1 MPRLFGTDGVRG
13 VANADLTPDLAL
25 ALGRAAGAVL
35 APGGG
40 EIVVGRDTRVSG
52 PMLEGALVAGLC
64 SAGVDVRCAGIITS
78 PAVSW
83 LTVDSGARAG
93 AMISA
98 SHNPIADNGIKFFSA
113 LGAKIAVDL
122 EDEIESRMEEP
133 PSPRLRTG
141 TNVGTSIVMPD
152 AADRYVEH
160 LMSTIDADLAGMRIV
175 LDCAYGAA
183 WEVGPRAFEEAGAEV
198 IAMHA
203 EPDGARIN
211 VDCGSTSMKRI
222 AQRAVEE
229 EAELGLAFDG
239 DADRVLAV
247 DERGAVVDGD
257 RILALCALSLS
268 DAGQLDGNVVVA
280 TVMSNLGFR
289 RALEERGIEVLS
301 APVGDRLVAEAMSA
315 RDAILGGEQSGHIIF
330 SRHAATGDGVLTG
343 LQVASFLSAS
353 EKKMSD
359 ATHLYDPYPQ
369 VLINVEVGR
378 RNNLEGSEQLWDDV
392 RKAEAALGETGRVL
406 VRASGTEP
414 VVRVMV
420 EAVEAESARSIAQDL
435 AASVVRHLT

>member
-1 MPRLFGTDGVRG
+1 MRRLFGTDGVRG

-35 APGGG
+35 APDGG

-83 LTVDSGARAG
+83 LTVDSGAHAG

-113 LGAKIAVDL
+113 LGAKIAVDV
-122 EDEIESRMEEP
+122 EDAIEARMEEP
-133 PSPRLRTG
+133 PTPRFRTG
-141 TNVGTSIVMPD
+141 TNVGTSFVMPD

-160 LMSTIDADLAGMRIV
+160 LVSTIDADLAGMRIV

-183 WEVGPRAFEEAGAEV
+183 WQVGPRAFEDAGAEV

-222 AQRAVEE
+222 SERVVVE
-229 EAELGLAFDG
+229 EAELGFAFDG

-247 DERGAVVDGD
+247 DERGAVIDGD

-315 RDAILGGEQSGHIIF
+315 RDAILGGEQSGHIVF
-330 SRHAATGDGVLTG
+330 SRHASTGDGVLTG

-353 EKKMSD
+353 GKKMSD

-392 RKAEAALGETGRVL
+392 RKAEAALGKTGRVL

-414 VVRVMV
+414 LVRVMV

>member
-13 VANADLTPDLAL
+13 VANDALTPDLAL
-25 ALGRAAGAVL
+25 ALGRAAGLVL
-35 APGGG
+35 APDGG

-52 PMLEGALVAGLC
+52 PMLKGALVAGLC

-113 LGAKIAVDL
+113 LGGKIAVDL

-141 TNVGTSIVMPD
+141 TNVGTAIVMPD

-160 LMSTIDADLAGMRIV
+160 LVSTIDADLAGMRIV

-183 WEVGPRAFEEAGAEV
+183 WEVGPRAFEDAGAEV

-222 AQRAVEE
+222 AQRVVEE
-229 EAELGLAFDG
+229 EAELGLAFD
-239 DADRVLAV
+239 
-247 DERGAVVDGD
+247 
-257 RILALCALSLS
+257 
-268 DAGQLDGNVVVA
+268 
-280 TVMSNLGFR
+280 
-289 RALEERGIEVLS
+289 
-301 APVGDRLVAEAMSA
+301 
-315 RDAILGGEQSGHIIF
+315 
-330 SRHAATGDGVLTG
+330 
-343 LQVASFLSAS
+343 
-353 EKKMSD
+353 
-359 ATHLYDPYPQ
+359 
-369 VLINVEVGR
+369 
-378 RNNLEGSEQLWDDV
+378 
-392 RKAEAALGETGRVL
+392 
-406 VRASGTEP
+406 
-414 VVRVMV
+414 
-420 EAVEAESARSIAQDL
+420 
-435 AASVVRHLT
+435 

>member
-35 APGGG
+35 APEGG
-40 EIVVGRDTRVSG
+40 EIVVGRDTRISG

-83 LTVDSGARAG
+83 LTVASGARAG

-98 SHNPIADNGIKFFSA
+98 SHNPIADNGIKFFSS

-122 EDEIESRMEEP
+122 EDEIEARMEEP
-133 PSPRLRTG
+133 PHRLGTG
-141 TNVGTSIVMPD
+141 THVGTSTVMPD
-152 AADRYVEH
+152 ARERYVEH
-160 LMSTIDADLAGMRIV
+160 LVSTVTGDLAGMRIV

-183 WEVGPRAFEEAGAEV
+183 WEVGPRAFQDAGAEV

-211 VDCGSTSMKRI
+211 VDCGSTSMDRI
-222 AQRAVEE
+222 AERVV
-229 EAELGLAFDG
+229 AEGADLGLAFDG

-247 DERGAVVDGD
+247 DERGSVIDGD
-257 RILALCALSLS
+257 RILALCALSLA
-268 DAGQLDGNVVVA
+268 DAGELDGNVVVA

-289 RALEERGIEVLS
+289 HALEERGIEVLS
-301 APVGDRLVAEAMSA
+301 APVGDKLVAEAMSA
-315 RDAILGGEQSGHIIF
+315 RDAVLGGEQSGHIIF

-343 LQVASFLSAS
+343 LQVASFLSRS
-353 EKKMSD
+353 GQKMSD
-359 ATHLYDPYPQ
+359 VTHIYDPYPQ
-369 VLINVEVGR
+369 VLVNVRVAR
-378 RNNLEGSEQLWDDV
+378 RGELEAAEQLWDDV
-392 RKAEAALGETGRVL
+392 RKAEDALGEGGRVL

-414 VVRVMV
+414 LVRVMV